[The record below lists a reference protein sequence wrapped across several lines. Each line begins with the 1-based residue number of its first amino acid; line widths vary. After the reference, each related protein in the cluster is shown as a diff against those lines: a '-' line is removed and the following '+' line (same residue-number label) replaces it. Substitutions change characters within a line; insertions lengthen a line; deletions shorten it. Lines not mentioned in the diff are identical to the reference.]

1 MSTPSLPKRLTSM
14 DPTQESRLT
23 IVVTFLCLYRLSFV
37 RALRRLFFLHVPLSL
52 VPFLMC
58 PNYFLAT
65 LQATMARFRRRPW
78 PPLLLG
84 KVPSGGAMVP

>member
-1 MSTPSLPKRLTSM
+1 MTV

-23 IVVTFLCLYRLSFV
+23 IVVMFLCLFRLSLV
-37 RALRRLFFLHVPLSL
+37 LRLCFLHVPLWL
-52 VPFLMC
+52 VLFLMC